1 MELRVII
8 ALLLTVLSGTMMTCA
23 IVPMKFAR
31 NWKWENIWLLYIGFG
46 QVVFP
51 LILVFITAPGAWT
64 VFGSAK
70 PSALAA
76 AMLFGLGWG
85 IGNVL
90 SGIGYTMLGVGLGL
104 TIILGLTA
112 SLGSL
117 IPLLVLYPERLA
129 SSAALALYIGIGVL
143 VTGLVLCFHA
153 GNLRQAHRSKDEISS
168 GADLQAFGKGNLRTG
183 VIICVASG
191 ILSSMLNLAFIFGDN
206 IRTTAL
212 AQGMSGTAAIN
223 TLWLPIFIFGF
234 VPTLVYCIY
243 LFARNGSWR
252 AFGQPATRANWFIG
266 MLMGLLFVT
275 GLSLYGVGS
284 LRLGSMGPVIG
295 FPVYT
300 SAMVLSANAAGFLT
314 GEWRGS
320 PRSAYVY
327 EIFGIL
333 LLIGSIV
340 VIAVGNREIA

>member
-1 MELRVII
+1 MELSVLIGLGLAI
-8 ALLLTVLSGTMMTCA
+8 LSGTMMTCA

-31 NWKWENIWLLYIGFG
+31 GWKWENIWVLYIGFG

-51 LILVFITAPGAWT
+51 LILVSLTAPKAWA
-64 VFGSAK
+64 V
-70 PSALAA
+70 LAA
-76 AMLFGLGWG
+76 AKPWAVAAAALFGLGWG

-104 TIILGLTA
+104 TIILGLAA

-117 IPLLVLYPERLA
+117 VPLAVLYPERLA
-129 SSAALALYIGIGVL
+129 SFTAFALYVGVL
-143 VTGLVLCFHA
+143 IMLVGLIACYHA
-153 GNLRQAHRSKDEISS
+153 GNLRQARQPQNEITG
-168 GADLQAFGKGNLRTG
+168 GADLEAFGKGNLRTG
-183 VIICVASG
+183 VLVCIASG
-191 ILSSMLNLAFIFGDN
+191 ILSSMLNLAFMFGED

-212 AQGMSGTAAIN
+212 RFGMSSTAAVN
-223 TLWLPIFIFGF
+223 TLWLPIFLFGF
-234 VPTLVYCIY
+234 APTLLYCVY
-243 LFARNGSWR
+243 LFFRNGSWR
-252 AFGQPATRANWFIG
+252 AFAQPATGLNWFIG

-275 GLSLYGVGS
+275 GLVLYGIGS
-284 LRLGSMGPVIG
+284 LRLGMMGPVLG

-320 PRSAYVY
+320 PRAAYIY
-327 EIFGIL
+327 ELWGIL

-340 VIAVGNREIA
+340 IIAVGSRRMA

>member
-1 MELRVII
+1 MLII
-8 ALLLTVLSGTMMTCA
+8 GLFLTLVSGTMMTCA

-31 NWKWENIWLLYIGFG
+31 RWKWENIWLLYIGFG

-51 LILVFITAPGAWT
+51 LLLTSMTAPGAWM

-70 PSALAA
+70 RSALAA
-76 AMLFGLGWG
+76 AALFGLGWG

-117 IPLLVLYPERLA
+117 IPLVVMYPERLA
-129 SSAALALYIGIGVL
+129 SAGALALYAGIAVL
-143 VTGLVLCFHA
+143 VAGLVLCFHA
-153 GNLRQAHRSKDEISS
+153 GNLRQAHLSKDEISD
-168 GADLQAFGKGNLRTG
+168 GADLQAFGKGDLRIG
-183 VIICVASG
+183 VIICIASG

-206 IRTTAL
+206 IRITAL
-212 AQGMSGTAAIN
+212 AQGMSGTAAVN

-234 VPTLVYCIY
+234 VPTLIYCIY
-243 LFARNGSWR
+243 LFMRNKSWR
-252 AFGQPATRANWFIG
+252 AFAQPTTGSNWFIG

-284 LRLGSMGPVIG
+284 LRLGTMGPVLG

-300 SAMVLSANAAGFLT
+300 SAMVISANAAGFLT

-320 PRSAYVY
+320 PRSAYLY
-327 EIFGIL
+327 EVFGIF

-340 VIAVGNREIA
+340 VIAFGNRNIA

>member
-1 MELRVII
+1 MG
-8 ALLLTVLSGTMMTCA
+8 LTVTIGLGLTILSGTLMTCA

-31 NWKWENIWLLYIGFG
+31 KWKWENIWLLYIGFG

-51 LILVFITAPGAWT
+51 LLLICLTAPKAWS
-64 VFGSAK
+64 VFASAK

-76 AMLFGLGWG
+76 AALFGLGWG

-117 IPLLVLYPERLA
+117 IPLVVLYPDRLA
-129 SSAALALYIGIGVL
+129 SPAALALYLGVL
-143 VTGLVLCFHA
+143 VMLAGLILCFHA
-153 GNLRQAHRSKDEISS
+153 GNLRQASRSHKETSG
-168 GADLQAFGKGNLRTG
+168 GADLQSFGKGDLRTG
-183 VIICVASG
+183 VIICIASG

-212 AQGMSGTAAIN
+212 RQGMSDISAVN
-223 TLWLPIFIFGF
+223 TLWLPIFLFGF
-234 VPTLVYCIY
+234 LPTLVYCIY
-243 LFARNGSWR
+243 LLKRNGSWR
-252 AFGQPATRANWFIG
+252 AFVQPANGFNWFIG
-266 MLMGLLFVT
+266 MLMGLLFLT
-275 GLSLYGVGS
+275 GLSLYGIGS
-284 LRLGSMGPVIG
+284 LRLGSMGPVLG

-300 SAMVLSANAAGFLT
+300 SAMVLSANTAGFVT
-314 GEWRGS
+314 GEWQGS
-320 PRSAYVY
+320 PRGAYIY
-327 EIFGIL
+327 ELLGIL

-340 VIAVGNREIA
+340 VIAVGNSHIA

>member
-1 MELRVII
+1 
-8 ALLLTVLSGTMMTCA
+8 MTCA

-31 NWKWENIWLLYIGFG
+31 LWKWENVWLLYIGFG

-51 LILVFITAPGAWT
+51 LLLISLTAPAAWR

-70 PSALAA
+70 TVALVA
-76 AMLFGLGWG
+76 AMVFGFGWG
-85 IGNVL
+85 VGNVL

-117 IPLLVLYPERLA
+117 IPLVVLYPQRLA
-129 SSAALALYIGIGVL
+129 SSAALALYAGIGIL

-153 GNLRQAHRSKDEISS
+153 GNLRQAHRSKDEISG
-168 GADLQAFGKGNLRTG
+168 GADLQSFGKGDLRTG
-183 VIICVASG
+183 VVICIASG

-206 IRTTAL
+206 IRVTAL
-212 AQGMSGTAAIN
+212 AHGMSPTAAVN
-223 TLWLPIFIFGF
+223 TLWLPIFVCGF
-234 VPTLVYCIY
+234 IPTLIYCVY
-243 LFARNGSWR
+243 LFVRDGSWR
-252 AFGQPATRANWFIG
+252 AFGQPATSVNWFIG
-266 MLMGLLFVT
+266 ILMGLLFVT
-275 GLSLYGVGS
+275 GLSLYGIGS
-284 LRLGSMGPVIG
+284 LRLGIMGPVLG

-300 SAMVLSANAAGFLT
+300 SAMVLSANAAGFVT

-320 PRSAYVY
+320 PRSAYLY
-327 EIFGIL
+327 EIMGIL

-340 VIAVGNREIA
+340 AIAIGNRNVA